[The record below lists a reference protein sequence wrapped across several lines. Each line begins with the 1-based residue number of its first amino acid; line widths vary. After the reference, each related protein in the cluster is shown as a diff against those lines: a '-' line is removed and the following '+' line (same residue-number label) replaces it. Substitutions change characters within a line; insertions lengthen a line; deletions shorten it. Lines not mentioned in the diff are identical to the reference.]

1 MSQQLPHR
9 QSFLPTRTSAHA
21 EATDSGQRQTI
32 VPLSTL
38 TSSSKYCFSHPRGA
52 SGTTASRCVS
62 LISLLLPPSSRICSR
77 IWCPAGLMC
86 VCLSA
91 AAPPRPTSPPRAS
104 TPVIQERILS
114 PPDQHE
120 CTCTSIR
127 AREAWLPACVADTS
141 EEHGGEGRRQAEAS
155 PCTQIRGR

>member
-62 LISLLLPPSSRICSR
+62 LISLLLLPPSSRICSR

-104 TPVIQERILS
+104 TPCNTGKNS

-120 CTCTSIR
+120 CIR

>member
-62 LISLLLPPSSRICSR
+62 LISLLLLPPSSRICSR

-104 TPVIQERILS
+104 ATTVALYSFS
-114 PPDQHE
+114 PLPDHHE
-120 CTCTSIR
+120 CIR

>member
-86 VCLSA
+86 VCLLPRP
-91 AAPPRPTSPPRAS
+91 APPYVSASCICYYSCAVFFSP
-104 TPVIQERILS
+104 L
-114 PPDQHE
+114 PDHHE
-120 CTCTSIR
+120 CIR